1 MSAIPN
7 ALSTLNTMRTLLI
20 EDDPI
25 LALTFAS
32 TLEQGGHEVLGIAYT
47 AQEAYDLASAHSD
60 AQLALADVN
69 LNGKDEGIEVVR
81 DLRMRFGIP
90 ALFVSGQV
98 AVVQQHA
105 HLALGLMKKPFPPA
119 DLLKA
124 VQAVRQDAQAS
135 LDAQALPPAL
145 TLYARCPIGTAS

>member
-1 MSAIPN
+1 
-7 ALSTLNTMRTLLI
+7 MRILLI

-47 AQEAYDLASAHSD
+47 AQEAYDVASTHPD
-60 AQLALADVN
+60 ADLALADVN

-81 DLRMRFGIP
+81 ELRTRFGIP

-119 DLLKA
+119 DLLRA
-124 VQAVRQDAQAS
+124 VQAVRHDAEAD
-135 LDAQALPPAL
+135 LEAQALPPAL
-145 TLYARCPIGTAS
+145 TLYARCPTGRPS